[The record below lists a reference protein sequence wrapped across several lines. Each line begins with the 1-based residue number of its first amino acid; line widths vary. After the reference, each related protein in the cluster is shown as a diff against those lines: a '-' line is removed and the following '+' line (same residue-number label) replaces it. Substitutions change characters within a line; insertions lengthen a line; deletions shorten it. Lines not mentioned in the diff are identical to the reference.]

1 MTNANFTFLIFFHK
15 TPLSKGRLDYQSPFP
30 FCKSAAALHSTSS
43 CDIINFAVTLNPKIP
58 ARAFLW
64 GTRTP
69 PVSRECI
76 LLSLTVASVLKR
88 KWSRRGKLGRGF
100 WNFTRYSKFAESVF
114 YSRLP
119 LRVFSSESGPEG
131 ESSGGDF
138 WILRVTA
145 NLISFCLVS
154 CKVLCY
160 DRTQYTERNR

>member
-30 FCKSAAALHSTSS
+30 FCKAATTLHYPYG
-43 CDIINFAVTLNPKIP
+43 IVNFAVTLNSKIH

-88 KWSRRGKLGRGF
+88 KRSRRGKLGRGF
-100 WNFTRYSKFAESVF
+100 CILPVTANLQRAYFTLAYRCECSQAKAVPKGKARAGFCI
-114 YSRLP
+114 LP
-119 LRVFSSESGPEG
+119 
-131 ESSGGDF
+131 
-138 WILRVTA
+138 VTA